1 MAILESRTKTGISW
15 VSESI
20 ALFKQSPRKWLILAM
35 AYLSIFLLIPSIP
48 GLQIFAFITILI
60 WPIFIAIGMRMYRNA
75 EYQKEE
81 NLSTIMQLIQPKMKK
96 LVMLGL
102 ISLLYFI
109 VVSIILSADVQALA
123 QVMDKQAK
131 LTEQEMLLAL
141 QAMMPILLKMTLLLI
156 PLMMAVW
163 FAPMLIA
170 FNDYSVVKSLKSSIA
185 GSLKYMVAMAAAWLL
200 LSAGIVTLM
209 MAASLVVGLFS
220 FIQPAMAQSLLTAL
234 MFGCLLISIALTL
247 GFQYVSYRDIFRA
260 VVDA

>member
-131 LTEQEMLLAL
+131 LTEQEVLLAL
-141 QAMMPILLKMTLLLI
+141 QAMMPILLKMTLL
-156 PLMMAVW
+156 
-163 FAPMLIA
+163 
-170 FNDYSVVKSLKSSIA
+170 
-185 GSLKYMVAMAAAWLL
+185 
-200 LSAGIVTLM
+200 
-209 MAASLVVGLFS
+209 
-220 FIQPAMAQSLLTAL
+220 
-234 MFGCLLISIALTL
+234 
-247 GFQYVSYRDIFRA
+247 
-260 VVDA
+260 